1 MITVTSGNVETYQTV
16 HYRVVE
22 LKIGETNVNYT
33 GSIDFLEGT
42 ADEWKVTNSEPV
54 ELDDDSTARLTM
66 NNSRQMISISGKKT
80 WVTNKEELPDLTLKL
95 ISWADTDAEGKPVDE
110 KKWAAVETTEEIQDY
125 QYVVLPEVDE
135 NPLEGDALTPRF
147 KWYKNGKIW
156 NYAFTYLPKYDPET
170 HKLLQYRVEEVMTG
184 PDADAFSKETIP
196 GQTTENGDITN
207 WDFVNTEKTS
217 IKVIKHWKTNDQ
229 TADGDP
235 FDPDRK
241 VKVEL
246 YRKGNGT
253 TLTMGIFEISKNDDP
268 AEGEEKWQLVIPD
281 LPKYYTDEN
290 GDLQTYS
297 YYVIERDTGIWHVE
311 YSTDG
316 KNYTVAA
323 NQADVQDETHP
334 IHLENSAWTVELPST
349 GGPGSNLLYLL
360 GSLMLAFGSAGLV
373 MRKRRRMG

>member
-1 MITVTSGNVETYQTV
+1 MITAANGTVETYRTV

-22 LKIGETNVNYT
+22 LKIGETNVDYK

-42 ADEWKVTNSEPV
+42 ADDWKVINSAPV
-54 ELDDDSTARLTM
+54 ELDDDSTARLSM
-66 NNSRQMISISGKKT
+66 NNNRQMISISGKKT
-80 WVTNKEELPDLTLKL
+80 WVTNKPLDDFPDLTLKL
-95 ISWADTDAEGKPVDE
+95 ISWTESTSE
-110 KKWAAVETTEEIQDY
+110 QKKEWTAVETAEGIQDY
-125 QYVVLPEVDE
+125 QYVILPEDDE
-135 NPLEGDALTPRF
+135 NPLEGDTSTSRL
-147 KWYKNGKIW
+147 KWYKNGKTW

-170 HKLLQYRVEEVMTG
+170 RELLQYKVEELMSGTN
-184 PDADAFSKETIP
+184 ADAFSQESIP
-196 GQTTENGDITN
+196 GQSTETGDITN

-316 KNYTVAA
+316 EKYTVAA
-323 NQADVQDETHP
+323 NQADAQDETHP
-334 IHLENSAWTVELPST
+334 IHLENSAWTVALRST